1 MANSESPVAQPAP
14 AVFLIDPRSIVATAP
29 EFIVSRATQPRA
41 AVPQLLCHNLSTRP
55 NDYSHFKKPPYN
67 SLSTMTTP
75 GTAPTKAQ
83 PLSVSRPD
91 AGIEELVESV
101 FAEDLLVAAGHAAL
115 NEDLALALLRRR
127 DLVAPA
133 IEALARNTSVIQR
146 RKVLIEIVEHQRTP
160 RHIALPFLRRL
171 FTFELMD
178 VALAPAV
185 PADLKLVAEDL
196 LIKKLET
203 LSLGERIA
211 LARRGSPGVA
221 GALLLH
227 AERPVVEASMQ
238 NPRLTEASIV
248 KSLTRR
254 EVPVILLSML
264 IAHPKW
270 SLRREIQL
278 AILRRPEATETI
290 VRQTAAK
297 LPKPA
302 IYEILQ
308 HTRLPEH
315 REALLRR
322 LLEVEE

>member
-1 MANSESPVAQPAP
+1 MA
-14 AVFLIDPRSIVATAP
+14 
-29 EFIVSRATQPRA
+29 
-41 AVPQLLCHNLSTRP
+41 
-55 NDYSHFKKPPYN
+55 
-67 SLSTMTTP
+67 TP
-75 GTAPTKAQ
+75 GTAPTKTQ
-83 PLSVSRPD
+83 PLSVSRPE
-91 AGIEELVESV
+91 AGVEELVQSV
-101 FAEDLLVAAGHAAL
+101 FAEDLVVAAGHSSL
-115 NEDLALALLRRR
+115 NESLALALLHRRE
-127 DLVAPA
+127 LPAAA
-133 IEALARNTSVIQR
+133 IEAMARNTSVIQR
-146 RKVLIEIVEHQRTP
+146 RKVLVEIVQHQRTP

-178 VALAPAV
+178 IVLAPAV
-185 PADLKLVAEDL
+185 AADLKLVVEDL

-211 LARRGSPGVA
+211 LARRASPGVA

-227 AERPVVEASMQ
+227 VERPVVEAAMQ
-238 NPRLTEASIV
+238 NPRLTEASIL

-254 EVPVILLSML
+254 EVPLLVLSLL

-278 AILRRPEATETI
+278 AIIRRPEATETI
-290 VRQTAAK
+290 VRETAAK

-308 HTRLPEH
+308 HMRLSRH

-322 LLEVEE
+322 LLEGEK

>member
-1 MANSESPVAQPAP
+1 MA
-14 AVFLIDPRSIVATAP
+14 I
-29 EFIVSRATQPRA
+29 
-41 AVPQLLCHNLSTRP
+41 
-55 NDYSHFKKPPYN
+55 
-67 SLSTMTTP
+67 P
-75 GTAPTKAQ
+75 GTAKPQ

-91 AGIEELVESV
+91 DGVEELVESV
-101 FAEDLLVAAGHAAL
+101 FVEDLAVAAAHPAL
-115 NEDLALALLRRR
+115 NENLALALLRRR
-127 DLVAPA
+127 DLPAAA
-133 IEALARNTSVIQR
+133 IEAMARNNSVIKR
-146 RKVLIEIVEHQRTP
+146 RKVLIEIVQHERTP

-178 VALAPAV
+178 VALAPAEA
-185 PADLKLVAEDL
+185 ADLKLVAEDL

-227 AERPVVEASMQ
+227 AERPVVEAAMQ

-248 KSLTRR
+248 SSLTRS
-254 EVPVILLSML
+254 EVPVLLLSIV

-278 AILRRPEATETI
+278 AILRRSEATETI

-297 LPKPA
+297 LPKRA
-302 IYEILQ
+302 IYEVLQ
-308 HTRLPEH
+308 HTRLPGH

-322 LLEVEE
+322 LLEGEM